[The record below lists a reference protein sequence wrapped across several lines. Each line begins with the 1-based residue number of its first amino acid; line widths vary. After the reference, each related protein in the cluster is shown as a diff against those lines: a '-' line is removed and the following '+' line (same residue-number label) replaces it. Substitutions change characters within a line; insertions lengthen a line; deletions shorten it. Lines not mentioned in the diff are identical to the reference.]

1 MKQLLLS
8 IIIFAIGNIITTATA
23 TSNEN
28 DARKLDQDEPIIHF
42 AGQSIVFD
50 QCFDSRNV
58 VYRACLSIYNDDD
71 DNAPSVEISDE
82 CDEYIVDMQTYLDIT
97 LNYKRE
103 KQQRYCE
110 ECECYEDDALEEK
123 CNLNSSYLNCA
134 DECSNIENME
144 EYGYLDAS
152 EFVECQELEVEN
164 SSQGY
169 YTGAACT
176 HNGNRIKI
184 GVFSDEECLTQ
195 DRDASINID
204 NYLKNEDGHS
214 MKLSYHL
221 LKQTWSESEPLTTC
235 LRDDSLVNPTH
246 DEQLNQNV
254 CNELH
259 DVSSKCSELP
269 DFSQPPGSDIS
280 ITMNSNLMICRQDE
294 EPVTEGEEIETE
306 EEESATSG
314 HNDSQLEEEEEE
326 EEEEEGTDGDDA
338 YTGEE
343 EEPLWAKFHSFS
355 IKFDRCHLD
364 DFGQSYV
371 VFRAYDS
378 TSDCSADKYD
388 EYSVYMHTYM
398 DNALR
403 YRKQVQKEYCST
415 CTDEDCEQECDT
427 LISNLLL
434 GTYLDASE
442 LIRCQELQRDIYTGD
457 VLYVGA
463 VCAPGGSRIEIGV
476 FTDYQCMNHDETKN
490 VEDYLKKKEG
500 FSITWSQTTDSMKVS
515 YYLLKQIYDKDE
527 CTIPCSEGE
536 DDEDGIVLNTVCE
549 ELSVGATKCSE
560 SPDFIQ
566 FPVSEVTSIER
577 SSNSNAKTMICG
589 GKAEGLPPLSS
600 LDTTSEE
607 EDEYEGDIDE
617 YVLGGGEDDDEEAKV
632 GTYGDSSSTHIHVCM
647 IVLVITSSACF
658 MF

>member
-1 MKQLLLS
+1 
-8 IIIFAIGNIITTATA
+8 
-23 TSNEN
+23 
-28 DARKLDQDEPIIHF
+28 
-42 AGQSIVFD
+42 
-50 QCFDSRNV
+50 
-58 VYRACLSIYNDDD
+58 
-71 DNAPSVEISDE
+71 
-82 CDEYIVDMQTYLDIT
+82 
-97 LNYKRE
+97 
-103 KQQRYCE
+103 
-110 ECECYEDDALEEK
+110 
-123 CNLNSSYLNCA
+123 
-134 DECSNIENME
+134 
-144 EYGYLDAS
+144 
-152 EFVECQELEVEN
+152 
-164 SSQGY
+164 
-169 YTGAACT
+169 
-176 HNGNRIKI
+176 
-184 GVFSDEECLTQ
+184 
-195 DRDASINID
+195 
-204 NYLKNEDGHS
+204 

-221 LKQTWSESEPLTTC
+221 LKQTWAEDEPLTTC
-235 LRDDSLVNPTH
+235 LRDDGLVNPTY
-246 DEQLNQNV
+246 V
-254 CNELH
+254 CNELYE
-259 DVSSKCSELP
+259 VSSKCSELP
-269 DFSQPPGSDIS
+269 DFTLPGTEIS
-280 ITMNSNLMICRQDE
+280 ITRNSNSMICRQDE
-294 EPVTEGEEIETE
+294 EPVTEGEELESE

-314 HNDSQLEEEEEE
+314 HNDSQLKEEE
-326 EEEEEGTDGDDA
+326 EEEEEGTNGDDA
-338 YTGEE
+338 YHDE
-343 EEPLWAKFHSFS
+343 EEPMWAKFHSSS
-355 IKFDRCHLD
+355 IKFDRCHVD
-364 DFGQSYV
+364 DYGQSYV

-378 TSDCSADKYD
+378 IQSANCSDDKYD

-403 YRKQVQKEYCST
+403 YRKQVQTWELEELVQKEYCST
-415 CTDEDCEQECDT
+415 CTDEDCKQECDT

-463 VCAPGGSRIEIGV
+463 LCASGGSRIEIGV
-476 FTDYQCMNHDETKN
+476 FTDYQCMNHDETKI

-617 YVLGGGEDDDEEAKV
+617 YVLGDFDEEAKA
-632 GTYGDSSSTHIHVCM
+632 GTHEDSSSTYIQVRM
-647 IVLVITSSACF
+647 IVLVITCSAYF